1 MNPKIIQAN
10 DPQALAVGLETLQ
23 KGGVVAFPTDTVYGL
38 GCQVN
43 LPDSIDR
50 LYEIKGRDA
59 SKPIAVLLGGIE
71 QLPLVAAGLGE
82 TANRLAARFW
92 PGALTLVIAGNP
104 ALPKN
109 LSPQP
114 TIGVRMPDHPFA
126 LALLRQAGPLATTSA
141 NLSGMPSA
149 VTAQDVLAQLNQRV
163 DLIIDGG
170 HCPGGVPSTVVDC
183 TGADLR
189 VLREGAITRAM
200 LQTVLG
206 DNF

>member
-1 MNPKIIQAN
+1 MKTKIIPAD
-10 DPQALAVGLETLQ
+10 DPQALALGLETLQ

-38 GCQVN
+38 GCQVSQ
-43 LPDSIDR
+43 PDSIDR

-71 QLPLVAAGLGE
+71 QLPQVTAGLGK

-104 ALPKN
+104 VLPKN
-109 LSPQP
+109 LSPLP

-141 NLSGMPSA
+141 NLSGMPSP

-170 HCPGGVPSTVVDC
+170 LCPGGVPSTVVDC
-183 TGADLR
+183 TGADPR

-206 DNF
+206 ENF